1 MANPSFN
8 SLSVLSKPR
17 QEQLDTLDSTTVH
30 HQTLTASH
38 PKDWHYGT
46 EELLDALPRVWTRSL
61 LYLIIGFAG
70 IILPWSMLS
79 KVDETGTAR
88 GRIEPK
94 GATQRLDAAVGGN
107 VIAVKVKEGE
117 QVRAGQILVEQESD
131 ILRTNVQA
139 SQTKLQGDKNQL
151 AQLQLLKNQLMLA
164 VNVTEQQ
171 NQAQQLEKRAQV
183 QQAQQNLDTLK
194 TGYNL
199 QKEEKLAKVNQMR
212 QALDS
217 SLAAYKLAE
226 VRLKSAQEKVP
237 RYRKVWN
244 EGAISHDRFLE
255 VEQLAQENYQQLV
268 QAQSNISQAQS
279 NLKEQQTNY
288 QRTIHQAE
296 SDIQQAQLRL
306 TEQENN
312 YQSVVQAGKLTLLK
326 SQQQLK
332 DLLSQITVLQSEVG
346 QIKSQIQSFN
356 LQLAQRVVRSPIDGT
371 IFQLPIQ
378 QPGAVVQPGQ
388 MIAQVAPKGSTLI
401 LKAQMTSQQSGF
413 LRAGMPVKIKFDA
426 YPFQDYGV
434 VQGRVSWISPDSK
447 VSETNSGKLETY
459 ELDIALQQPYI
470 PTANKRIE
478 LTPGQTATAEV
489 IVRQRRVIDFLLDPF
504 KKLQKGGLDL

>member
-1 MANPSFN
+1 M
-8 SLSVLSKPR
+8 
-17 QEQLDTLDSTTVH
+17 
-30 HQTLTASH
+30 
-38 PKDWHYGT
+38 
-46 EELLDALPRVWTRSL
+46 
-61 LYLIIGFAG
+61 
-70 IILPWSMLS
+70 
-79 KVDETGTAR
+79 
-88 GRIEPK
+88 
-94 GATQRLDAAVGGN
+94 
-107 VIAVKVKEGE
+107 KVKEGE

-151 AQLQLLKNQLMLA
+151 AQLRLLKNQLMLA

-226 VRLKSAQEKVP
+226 VRLKSAREKVP

-255 VEQLAQENYQQLV
+255 VQQLAQENYQQLV

-279 NLKEQQTNY
+279 NVKEQQTNY

-306 TEQENN
+306 NEQENN

-332 DLLSQITVLQSEVG
+332 DLLSQITVLQSEIG

-356 LQLAQRVVRSPIDGT
+356 LQLAQRVMRSPIDGT

-401 LKAQMTSQQSGF
+401 LKAQLTSQQSGF
-413 LRAGMPVKIKFDA
+413 CEQGCLSKLNLTLIPSKIME
-426 YPFQDYGV
+426 
-434 VQGRVSWISPDSK
+434 WC
-447 VSETNSGKLETY
+447 
-459 ELDIALQQPYI
+459 
-470 PTANKRIE
+470 
-478 LTPGQTATAEV
+478 
-489 IVRQRRVIDFLLDPF
+489 
-504 KKLQKGGLDL
+504 KGA